1 MVSPNWPQRFVCP
14 DGLNS
19 AESAAMH
26 TLVDLIAWLAAR
38 AGANLGITAAGTPAE
53 PWSGATNADRAGRL
67 VPVPQDGLEP
77 EVSRSLGVHW
87 ALWLAVGLI
96 LLILAVGYV
105 RRKWRARG
113 EARPVPAVS
122 LGEGRDEIG
131 DAFAV
136 VEIEQR

>member
-1 MVSPNWPQRFVCP
+1 MR
-14 DGLNS
+14 
-19 AESAAMH
+19 
-26 TLVDLIAWLAAR
+26 TLVGLIAWLAAR
-38 AGANLGITAAGTPAE
+38 AGADLGIAAAGSPSE

-77 EVSRSLGVHW
+77 EISRSRGLHW

-113 EARPVPAVS
+113 DERP
-122 LGEGRDEIG
+122 GRLTW
-131 DAFAV
+131 
-136 VEIEQR
+136 RWPR

>member
-1 MVSPNWPQRFVCP
+1 MR
-14 DGLNS
+14 
-19 AESAAMH
+19 A
-26 TLVDLIAWLAAR
+26 LVGLIAWLAAR
-38 AGANLGITAAGTPAE
+38 AGADLGIAAGSPSE

-77 EVSRSLGVHW
+77 EMGRSLGLHW

-113 EARPVPAVS
+113 DERP
-122 LGEGRDEIG
+122 GRLTWRG
-131 DAFAV
+131 P
-136 VEIEQR
+136 R